1 MPVMPS
7 RKVQMSRLDAALIV
21 ITEKDQRI
29 AQLEAENGVLVVKD
43 GLRVGKNWVENLM
56 DENDRLR
63 EYYEAHMAIELGL
76 ADFDL
81 HNDAVKRL
89 EDARDAL
96 KTFPSEP
103 E

>member
-1 MPVMPS
+1 MKLSERIRQYAPPYES
-7 RKVQMSRLDAALIV
+7 RDWLEVQTYTLRTWADEV
-21 ITEKDQRI
+21 
-29 AQLEAENGVLVVKD
+29 AQLEAEN
-43 GLRVGKNWVENLM
+43 E
-56 DENDRLR
+56 RLR
-63 EYYEAHMAIELGL
+63 EYYKAHMAIELGL

-96 KTFPSEP
+96 AEV